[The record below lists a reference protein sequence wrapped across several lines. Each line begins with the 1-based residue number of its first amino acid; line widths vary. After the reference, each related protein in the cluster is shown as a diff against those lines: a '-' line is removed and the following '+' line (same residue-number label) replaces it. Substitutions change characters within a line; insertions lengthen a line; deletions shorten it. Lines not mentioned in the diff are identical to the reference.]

1 MKQNARL
8 SKHQKNEKKSPRQHH
23 RESIRRSKGVG
34 ICNSLTPGLSPPTHV
49 HTCTETDGLVTTAGS
64 EKNAWALSWV
74 SVMWA
79 WSNVKVLHAS
89 KKKRSLQTQS
99 VAFAFPTTGN
109 ARKLMGVIFHPRQW
123 IHFFFLTNATMMMM
137 WVDFGGLVKK
147 LSFWSLR
154 NSEKAN

>member
-89 KKKRSLQTQS
+89 KKKDPSKHKVLLLLSQPPETR
-99 VAFAFPTTGN
+99 GN
-109 ARKLMGVIFHPRQW
+109 WWVWFF
-123 IHFFFLTNATMMMM
+123 IHDSGFIFFLTNATMMML

-154 NSEKAN
+154 NSKKAN